1 MNRSVLAYL
10 SMSIVCLSAWL
21 PGEARADV
29 PVVRIT
35 YPAGGYSSE
44 RVLEVKGWVRGDVDE
59 AHLVVNGSERPLQ
72 LPAPNPDDTMPFSV
86 TLLVAPG
93 YNTIVV
99 EATNDDGTGRD
110 TVSFFANVPS
120 LNLSVVLTWDTP
132 GTDVDLHVI
141 DPTGEECD
149 YTHKETQAGGRL
161 DVDDTDGYGPEIFT
175 LANALEGTYKIVVK
189 YFSDHGFAQ
198 TLATVEVIL
207 YEGTPAE
214 KRYRFET
221 MLTRTGST
229 YEVGEFQV
237 SPVQQP

>member
-1 MNRSVLAYL
+1 MNRAIL
-10 SMSIVCLSAWL
+10 AWL
-21 PGEARADV
+21 MIGWLGACLPGVAQAGV
-29 PVVRIT
+29 PEVRIT
-35 YPAGGYSSE
+35 HPAGGYTSQ
-44 RVLEVKGWVRGDVDE
+44 RVLQVDGWVRGEVGG

-72 LPAPNPDDTMPFSV
+72 LPAPDEDGTMPFSV

-93 YNTIVV
+93 YNTILV
-99 EATNDDGTGRD
+99 EATNDHGTGRD
-110 TVSFFANVPS
+110 VVSFFANVPS

-141 DPTGEECD
+141 DPSGEECD
-149 YTHKETQAGGRL
+149 YTHKQTAAGGRL

-198 TLATVEVIL
+198 TLATVDVIL
-207 YEGTPAE
+207 YEGTAAE

-229 YEVGEFQV
+229 YEVGEFRV
-237 SPVQQP
+237 SPVQP